1 MFTTAQPIG
10 VREFRGKLS
19 DYLRPARAGERFVVM
34 SRGEPMVEI
43 VRAADPVPPE
53 RRPGRLKGQIWFAP
67 NWDAPDDEL
76 ADLMEG
82 GGPAR

>member
-1 MFTTAQPIG
+1 MSAPAQPIG

-19 DYLRPARAGERFVVM
+19 DYLRRARAGERFVVV
-34 SRGEPMVEI
+34 SRGEPLVEI
-43 VRAADPVPPE
+43 VRAAGPARSE

-67 NWDAPDDEL
+67 DWDAPDDEL

-82 GGPAR
+82 TDRAL